1 MSSQNILK
9 FSEGDEGVVVE
20 EFSDEETKILDKFVT
35 NNDSNI
41 FAYLP
46 NSGIGPEQ
54 IGALLSR
61 YSRTALTGRKL
72 FLKEFYPNKE
82 RGREF
87 FDAWLVDY
95 GDDSIQEMAGGIPM
109 ACEFVSNVAVKE
121 IEDSRFGSYIEKS
134 TRYVF
139 FDKKFANGEYMF
151 YKDPDIMASR
161 YADRY
166 LDLMRGLFDSY
177 VKHTPTMAKYIQES
191 NPFESQVFRKGEMAI
206 KVSELTKDMEEK
218 YGASESDL
226 FKAYE
231 NATKANALD
240 FVRDYLPMST
250 LTHVG
255 INANSRTYENIMFK
269 LLSSPLHECKTIGND
284 MYRELDKIVPSLVKR
299 TFDKHGKEQVDF
311 LGNMKANG
319 AKAAGDSWE
328 STQIQ
333 KVSGSAVKLIQYSGE
348 DSDDANKAAAIEVVC
363 AILYKF
369 GEGYSIEQARKAAES
384 MTTQQLDKVISAY
397 LGDRLNRRHRP
408 GRAFENVDYLFDFVG
423 RVGIYRDIQRHRVG
437 TQERQ
442 NFTTRLGFNMRDEF
456 NDVGIAEDYLSKMK
470 EVEELYEQIHEKMP
484 QQAQYVVTFGFNI
497 RWYYR
502 LNARQLFHL
511 CELRSTPSGH
521 PDYRK
526 IVQEM
531 YTKVSEIHP
540 SIGRHM
546 KFVDMSQTKLGRLNA
561 EIRIAQKKNALKRHD

>member
-1 MSSQNILK
+1 MVFQNILK
-9 FSEGDEGVVVE
+9 FSDSDKGIVIE
-20 EFSDEETKILDKFVT
+20 EFSDEEAQILEKFVT

-46 NSGIGPEQ
+46 NSGVGPEQ

-61 YSRTALTGRKL
+61 YSRTALSGRRL

-95 GDDSIQEMAGGIPM
+95 GDDSIQEMAGGIPL
-109 ACEFVSNVAVKE
+109 ACEFVSNLAVKD

-139 FDKKFANGEYMF
+139 FDKKLSNGEYMF
-151 YKDPDIMASR
+151 YKDPDIMESR

-166 LDLMRGLFDSY
+166 IDLMHGLFDSY
-177 VKHTPTMAKYIQES
+177 VKHTPTMTKYIQES
-191 NPFESQVFRKGEMAI
+191 NPFESQVFRNGEIAI
-206 KVSELTKDMEEK
+206 KASELTKEMEEK
-218 YGASESDL
+218 YGASESNL

-250 LTHVG
+250 LTHLG
-255 INANSRTYENIMFK
+255 INANSRTYENIMLK
-269 LLSSPLHECKTIGND
+269 LISSPLQESKMIGRN
-284 MYRELDKIVPSLVKR
+284 MYKELNKIVPSLVKR
-299 TFDKHGKEQVDF
+299 TFDRHGVEQADF
-311 LGNMKANG
+311 LRAMRVNG
-319 AKAAGDSWE
+319 EKAANDSWH
-328 STQIQ
+328 SAKIQ
-333 KVSGSAVKLIQYSGE
+333 TKMPNAVDLIQYSGE
-348 DSDDANKAAAIEVVC
+348 KSKDPNRYAAIEVAS
-363 AILYKF
+363 AILYRF
-369 GEGYSIEQARKAAES
+369 GEGYSMDQARKTAES
-384 MTTQQLDKVISAY
+384 MDVDQLDKVISAY

-408 GRAFENVDYLFDFVG
+408 GRAFENVEYLFDFVG

-442 NFTTRLGFNMRDEF
+442 NFTTRLGYNMREEF
-456 NDVGIAEDYLSKMK
+456 NDVGIAEDYISKMK
-470 EVEELYEQIHEKMP
+470 EVEELYEQIHKKMP
-484 QQAQYVVTFGFNI
+484 HQAQYVVTFGFNI
-497 RWYYR
+497 HWYYR
-502 LNARQLFHL
+502 LNARQLYHL

-526 IVQEM
+526 IVQDM
-531 YTKVSEIHP
+531 YTKINAIHP
-540 SIGRHM
+540 IIGRHM
-546 KFVDMSQTKLGRLNA
+546 KFVDMSQTSLGRLNA

>member
-348 DSDDANKAAAIEVVC
+348 DSDDANKAAAIEVAC

-369 GEGYSIEQARKAAES
+369 GEGYSMEQARKAAES

-526 IVQEM
+526 IVQDI
-531 YTKVSEIHP
+531 YTKVNKIHP